1 MHAFPS
7 SFACSS
13 GEDVVKENLTHEATS
28 KALTIT
34 VKKLSILRAEMVTLQ
49 DRVKAAE
56 EQAAAAALSATAAE
70 QALAT
75 STTEATASL
84 QQIEQLPKQ
93 KSRL

>member
-1 MHAFPS
+1 MASMTGHSPCLHSNLWILHAFPS

-56 EQAAAAALSATAAE
+56 EQAAAAALSPPQSETKT
-70 QALAT
+70 L
-75 STTEATASL
+75 STHT
-84 QQIEQLPKQ
+84 QP
-93 KSRL
+93 